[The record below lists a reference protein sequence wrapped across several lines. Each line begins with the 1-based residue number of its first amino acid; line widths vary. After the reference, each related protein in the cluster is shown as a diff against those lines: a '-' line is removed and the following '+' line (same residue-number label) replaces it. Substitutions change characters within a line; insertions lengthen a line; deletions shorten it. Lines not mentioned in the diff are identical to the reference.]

1 MDNKRRILL
10 LKTLLNQQ
18 MRTKGEKTV
27 DKNGKV
33 CYNKIIEK

>member
-1 MDNKRRILL
+1 MDNKRRIFNTR
-10 LKTLLNQQ
+10 TLLNQQ

-27 DKNGKV
+27 DKNEKV